1 MSGFDKIGSSC
12 EPFAG
17 GDVAEAI
24 RQYPYALLI
33 KTDGV
38 ELVDTGKGFSVDRLT
53 EARAFSETA
62 ELHLIRANGAW
73 RGRVRTDG
81 AGEETEI
88 FDQRQLL
95 WGKCKASSGGESVLK
110 EDRGISLKVPL
121 EMPVEMPK
129 GSDSRAFLKIRSY
142 LAADRFEFTD
152 FRICGIGT
160 AEVTQYAD

>member
-73 RGRVRTDG
+73 RGRVRTD
-81 AGEETEI
+81 
-88 FDQRQLL
+88 
-95 WGKCKASSGGESVLK
+95 
-110 EDRGISLKVPL
+110 
-121 EMPVEMPK
+121 
-129 GSDSRAFLKIRSY
+129 
-142 LAADRFEFTD
+142 
-152 FRICGIGT
+152 
-160 AEVTQYAD
+160 